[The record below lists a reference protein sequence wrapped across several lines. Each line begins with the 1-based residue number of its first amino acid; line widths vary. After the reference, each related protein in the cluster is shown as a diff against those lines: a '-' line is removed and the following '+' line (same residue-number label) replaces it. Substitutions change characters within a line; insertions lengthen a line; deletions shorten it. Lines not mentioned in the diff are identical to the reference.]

1 MPQATPTHT
10 PNPIVVLQVAASSL
24 PQPPAARFDLTYQDA
39 ILREACHA
47 AVATLEAMTALS
59 LSVAELPPDDL
70 RHEVAHAA
78 IGRLRPVWR
87 DQVEQAWTVPASGPS
102 GLRNKAQLLDSLIDM
117 HEDEFVQGNP
127 ALCLAASLAAD
138 VLQQHPAATN

>member
-24 PQPPAARFDLTYQDA
+24 PQPPAARSILTYQDA

-47 AVATLEAMTALS
+47 AMVSFEAMTALS

-70 RHEVAHAA
+70 RHEVANAA

-87 DQVEQAWTVPASGPS
+87 DQVEQAWSVPASGPS
-102 GLRNKAQLLDSLIDM
+102 GLRDKAALLDSLIDL
-117 HEDEFVQGNP
+117 HDDNFVQGNA

-138 VLQQHPAATN
+138 VLQQHAAATI